1 MGIFYQ
7 SSQLAG
13 RIENLAA
20 LMFAFVAIV
29 PVIRGQIPP
38 NRTITFIE
46 YLVYLITFTTLICLI
61 QGLYIRE
68 DTKFSPKFDDP
79 YFLVSLI
86 ISALSLFIIL
96 VFLILHKF
104 RWKPSYLKDYVEPP
118 SPAFHHENWRN
129 LECEKYFLKFFD
141 NRRVKPLI
149 YHDKTNIWS
158 CDFII

>member
-1 MGIFYQ
+1 MNLGIFYQ

-29 PVIRGQIPP
+29 PVIRDQIPP
-38 NRTITFIE
+38 NRIITFIE

-68 DTKFSPKFDDP
+68 DTKFTPAFGNP

-86 ISALSLFIIL
+86 ISSLSLLIIL
-96 VFLILHKF
+96 IFLIMHKVF
-104 RWKPSYLKDYVEPP
+104 WKPSYLKEYVEPP
-118 SPAFHHENWRN
+118 SPAFHHENWGN
-129 LECEKYFLKFFD
+129 LECDKHFLKFFD
-141 NRRVKPLI
+141 NRKVKPLI
-149 YHDKTNIWS
+149 YDDRITLW
-158 CDFII
+158 